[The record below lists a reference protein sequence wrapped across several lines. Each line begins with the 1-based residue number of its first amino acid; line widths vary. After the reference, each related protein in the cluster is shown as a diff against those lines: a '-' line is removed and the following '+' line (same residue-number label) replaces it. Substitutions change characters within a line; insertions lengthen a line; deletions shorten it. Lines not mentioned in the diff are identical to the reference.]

1 MSNRKKQYIIEELDP
16 PGRSVSMNRK
26 LSKQIN
32 SSYKRNVNSNSKTMK
47 AKPRKSSIY
56 HDEDELEQVV

>member
-1 MSNRKKQYIIEELDP
+1 
-16 PGRSVSMNRK
+16 MNRK